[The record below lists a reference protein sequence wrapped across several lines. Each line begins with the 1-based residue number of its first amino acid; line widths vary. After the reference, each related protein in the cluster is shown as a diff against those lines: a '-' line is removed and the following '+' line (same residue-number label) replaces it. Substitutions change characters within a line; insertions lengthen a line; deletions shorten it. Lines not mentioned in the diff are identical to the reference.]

1 MLIILFIQTGKIQAL
16 KKTATKGDKKKKKDV
31 AEEIAKLENEIEARH
46 EVELKKLQVCFHN
59 LIAYLT
65 VFTQCQI
72 YFKGISGI
80 KETFQPARRKPNF
93 KK

>member
-46 EVELKKLQVCFHN
+46 EAELKKLQVCFHK
-59 LIAYLT
+59 LLSSFA
-65 VFTQCQI
+65 V
-72 YFKGISGI
+72 
-80 KETFQPARRKPNF
+80 
-93 KK
+93 